1 MVTARGA
8 AKTPPCRLQETPWAS
23 VFSLGSHL
31 YVAAQRH
38 SACFLPGDVD
48 KHIYTTLHG
57 MHPVRPSLMEK
68 FKFSISPSKP
78 AVKLACAFIG
88 VASWNERRL

>member
-1 MVTARGA
+1 M
-8 AKTPPCRLQETPWAS
+8 
-23 VFSLGSHL
+23 
-31 YVAAQRH
+31 
-38 SACFLPGDVD
+38 D

-57 MHPVRPSLMEK
+57 MQPVLPSLMEK
-68 FKFSISPSKP
+68 FKFYISPSKP